1 MSTAGIPAESAELT
15 DRRAVLSASSSVTGM
30 TLFVASEA
38 VFFAAFFGVY
48 ASSYTASSTWPPL
61 RVASPGLTVP
71 TVAVAVLLA
80 SAGCMAVGLRTLH
93 RAGYPRTLAPWLA
106 ATGGGAAIFTALTA
120 LGLAQLNMSIGAG
133 IYQTLFYTLL
143 GLELAHAV
151 GGMALLGLVG
161 VRAWTGELALRRDP
175 VQAAAIY
182 WYFVVG
188 LGVAM
193 YVVLYLGALR

>member
-1 MSTAGIPAESAELT
+1 MTTAGTPAESAELT
-15 DRRAVLSASSSVTGM
+15 DRRAVLSASSTVTGM

-48 ASSYTASSTWPPL
+48 ASSYTASSNWPPA
-61 RVASPGLTVP
+61 RVAAPSLLVP
-71 TVAVAVLLA
+71 TIAVAVLLA
-80 SAGCMAVGLRTLH
+80 SAVCMAVGLRTLH
-93 RAGYPRTLAPWLA
+93 RPGYPRTLGPWLA
-106 ATGGGAAIFTALTA
+106 ATGAGAAVFTALTA
-120 LGLAQLNMSIGAG
+120 IGLVQLNMSIGAR
-133 IYQTLFYTLL
+133 IYETLFYTLL

-188 LGVAM
+188 LGAVM
-193 YVVLYLGALR
+193 YAVLYLGALR

>member
-1 MSTAGIPAESAELT
+1 MSTAGTPAESAELT
-15 DRRAVLSASSSVTGM
+15 DRRAVLSASSTVTGM

-48 ASSYTASSTWPPL
+48 ASSYTASSTWPPA
-61 RVASPGLTVP
+61 RVAAPSLLVP
-71 TVAVAVLLA
+71 TIAVAVLLA
-80 SAGCMAVGLRTLH
+80 SAVCMAVGLRTLH
-93 RAGYPRTLAPWLA
+93 RPGYPRTLGPWLA
-106 ATGGGAAIFTALTA
+106 ATGTGAAVFTALTA
-120 LGLAQLNMSIGAG
+120 IGLVQLNMSIGAG
-133 IYQTLFYTLL
+133 IYETLFYTLL

-188 LGVAM
+188 LGAVM

>member
-1 MSTAGIPAESAELT
+1 MTTAGTPAESAELT
-15 DRRAVLSASSSVTGM
+15 DRRAVLSASSTVTGM

-48 ASSYTASSTWPPL
+48 ASSYTASSNWPPA
-61 RVASPGLTVP
+61 RVAAPSLLVP
-71 TVAVAVLLA
+71 TIAVAVLLA
-80 SAGCMAVGLRTLH
+80 SAVCMAVGLRTLH
-93 RAGYPRTLAPWLA
+93 RPGYPRTLGPWLA
-106 ATGGGAAIFTALTA
+106 ATGAGAAVFTALTA
-120 LGLAQLNMSIGAG
+120 IGLVQLNMSIGAG
-133 IYQTLFYTLL
+133 IYETLFYTLL

-188 LGVAM
+188 LGAVM
-193 YVVLYLGALR
+193 YAVLYLGALR

>member
-1 MSTAGIPAESAELT
+1 MSTAGTPIESSELT
-15 DRRAVLSASSSVTGM
+15 DRRAVLSASSSATGM

-48 ASSYTASSTWPPL
+48 ASSYTASSSWPPL
-61 RVASPGLTVP
+61 RVAAPPLAAP
-71 TVAVAVLLA
+71 TVAVLVLLA
-80 SAGCMAVGLRTLH
+80 SAVCMAVGLRTLH
-93 RAGYPRTLAPWLA
+93 RPGYPRALAPWLV
-106 ATGGGAAIFTALTA
+106 ATGGGAAVFTALTA
-120 LGLAQLNMSIGAG
+120 LGLVQLDMNIGAG
-133 IYQTLFYTLL
+133 IYETLFYILL

-151 GGMALLGLVG
+151 GGMTLLGLVG

-188 LGVAM
+188 LGVVM

>member
-1 MSTAGIPAESAELT
+1 MTTAGTPAESAELT

-48 ASSYTASSTWPPL
+48 ASSYTASAIWPPF
-61 RVASPGLTVP
+61 RVATPSLVVP
-71 TVAVAVLLA
+71 TVAVVVLGA
-80 SAGCMAVGLRTLH
+80 SAVCMAVGLRTLH
-93 RAGYPRTLAPWLA
+93 RPGYPRTLAPWLA
-106 ATGGGAAIFTALTA
+106 ATGGGAAVFTALTA
-120 LGLAQLNMSIGAG
+120 LGLVELNMNIGAG
-133 IYQTLFYTLL
+133 IYETLFYTLL
-143 GLELAHAV
+143 GLALAHAV